1 MARTSFKQFKEKAL
15 ADPKVKVEY
24 DLLEDKYKIIDMLI
38 AMRKESGL
46 TQEDIA
52 QVMHTKKSNIS
63 RLESHNYKSSPKI
76 STLSEYAS
84 ATGHKLEIGFV
95 RQ

>member
-1 MARTSFKQFKEKAL
+1 MAKTPFNQFKEKAL
-15 ADPKVKVEY
+15 LDSKVKAEY

-52 QVMHTKKSNIS
+52 QMMHTKKSNIS

-76 STLSEYAS
+76 STLAEYAM